1 MHLEFLAYPFLEET
15 DITGV
20 AWLRS
25 MYLYL
30 KVGVIEQMGKRWWSG
45 KESVEMRSSGNSN
58 FFGHENIYNSALVGY
73 ACGLFE
79 MRF

>member
-30 KVGVIEQMGKRWWSG
+30 KVGDIEQMGKRWWSG
-45 KESVEMRSSGNSN
+45 
-58 FFGHENIYNSALVGY
+58 
-73 ACGLFE
+73 
-79 MRF
+79 